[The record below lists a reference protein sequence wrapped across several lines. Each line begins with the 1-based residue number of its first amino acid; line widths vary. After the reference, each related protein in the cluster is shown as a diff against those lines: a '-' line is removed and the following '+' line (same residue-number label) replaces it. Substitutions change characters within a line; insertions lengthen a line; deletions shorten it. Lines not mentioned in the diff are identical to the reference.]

1 MDNLTPLQYVVMFV
15 RVYALL
21 WGLSAAA
28 WVFVK
33 VTCLDSLLDMEWLV
47 DFRLPDVMFSR
58 PVKWQEVKE

>member
-1 MDNLTPLQYVVMFV
+1 MDNLTPLQYVVMLV

-58 PVKWQEVKE
+58 PVVVEQTKR